1 MRNRSDII
9 AKRRCYQSQENATS
23 HRDDALRMPITI
35 DSIISGMEWA
45 AENHLAEF
53 AFSAE
58 GHRITI
64 RRGAG
69 DAPLP
74 AQPAIKAAQAA
85 PAAPEADAV
94 TAPLAGLCHLR
105 PESGGMAFVE
115 VGARVEAG
123 QTICVIEAMKMMTA
137 IPAPQA
143 GTVEAIM
150 VGDGVT
156 VEAGAPLMRIR

>member
-1 MRNRSDII
+1 
-9 AKRRCYQSQENATS
+9 
-23 HRDDALRMPITI
+23 MPITI

-53 AFSAE
+53 ALSAE

-105 PESGGMAFVE
+105 PESGGTAFVE

-123 QTICVIEAMKMMTA
+123 QTICVIEAMKMMTP